1 MLHGARN
8 AAVEW
13 FERLL
18 PAAGGC
24 DPALQRGEA
33 GDSRSI
39 RLGADGTR
47 HPARARGA
55 RGS

>member
-1 MLHGARN
+1 MLHGATN
-8 AAVEW
+8 VAVEW

-18 PAAGGC
+18 PAAGGG
-24 DPALQRGEA
+24 DPVLQRGEA

-39 RLGADGTR
+39 RLEAHGTR
-47 HPARARGA
+47 HPARACIA